1 VASSDQKL
9 HIIVTCTE
17 RKTAKVPERLHL
29 RDVPDGEP
37 WERASNWV
45 GRLTDEATT
54 PTHRASNLYAGEHW
68 TRAKALPGF
77 VVDTQAQ
84 LWTCSAGYGLIPVV
98 AFVRP
103 YAATLSP
110 GHADSVPDGRTGAAA
125 WWEAIASWEG
135 PEPGQPRTFRELV
148 KSDSDATFL
157 FVLSATYLQACRADI
172 EAAST
177 VTDSDRFMIVSA
189 GTRKSHPLGTWL
201 LPANARL
208 QAHLGGAR
216 QVLNVRIAEEL
227 LKGQLTSRSAATE
240 HLEKLLK
247 LHPYTERYDREKF
260 SSDGDVID
268 WISEEHKNGRG
279 ASASRMLRAL
289 RDSGRACEQK
299 RFSRLHRQYLDERDL
314 ERSGCES

>member
-1 VASSDQKL
+1 VASSGQKL

-17 RKTAKVPERLHL
+17 RKTAEVPKRLHL

-45 GRLTDEATT
+45 ERLTVEVTT
-54 PTHRASNLYAGEHW
+54 PALPGSDLYAGEHW
-68 TRAKALPGF
+68 TRAKALPGLA
-77 VVDTQAQ
+77 VDIQAQ
-84 LWTCSAGYGLIPVV
+84 LWTCSAGYGLIP
-98 AFVRP
+98 
-103 YAATLSP
+103 AA
-110 GHADSVPDGRTGAAA
+110 GAAA

-135 PEPGQPRTFRELV
+135 PEPGQPRTFRELA

-157 FVLSATYLQACRADI
+157 LVLSATYLQACRADI
-172 EAAST
+172 EAARA

-189 GTRKSHPLGTWL
+189 GTRESQPLGASL
-201 LPANARL
+201 LPASARL
-208 QAHLGGAR
+208 QAHLGGTR

-240 HLEKLLK
+240 YLKNLLK
-247 LHPYTERYDREKF
+247 YSPHTAQYDREKF
-260 SSDGDVID
+260 SDDADVVD
-268 WISEEHKNGRG
+268 WIREEYKRGRG

-299 RFSRLHRQYLDERDL
+299 RFGRLHMQYLGERDR
-314 ERSGCES
+314 ERIGCES